1 MCGGGSGSERTSIRL
16 FGTLR
21 RVDTPHHD
29 IQFTTTEDGVG
40 IAYWEIGS
48 GIPLIVTHNWSLSH
62 AELEWKVPSIAS
74 FLVALSARYRVIR
87 FDSRGQ
93 GLSDRGFF
101 ERGVSA
107 SGAQLGLSTEE
118 LGLDIS
124 AVAEACGLERF
135 ALMAVMTPG
144 PVAIH
149 FAARHPDKLIGLIL
163 CDSLAKVESSW
174 LDMTSRTQRALLEIE
189 TDAGASMPM
198 TVFATLAPPDE
209 LAEWAVLERA
219 NNAESEILASSTI
232 AMQEWDVTSLLGA
245 VKAPTLIL
253 TSRNPSL
260 DFLGESR
267 KLAAGIPNS
276 QLRIVDGTF
285 APYVADRTMVLEAID
300 NLLGG
305 EADAD
310 DSGDVSGFRTIVFT
324 DVVGSTEFVKQVGD
338 EEGRAVVR
346 ELERQVAS
354 AAADHGGRVVK
365 NLGDGSLVSFG
376 SNASAISFGLAVQD
390 KSQDGPLRLRVGMAA
405 GEPIHEDGDVHG
417 TVVAQASRIGDLGDA
432 GEIIVSDSVRQLA
445 AGKGFTFE
453 PKGEVLLKGFDEPE
467 RVWKVTQTSRP

>member
-1 MCGGGSGSERTSIRL
+1 MVV
-16 FGTLR
+16 GTLR
-21 RVDTPHHD
+21 RVDTPHRD

-62 AELEWKVPSIAS
+62 AELEWTVPSIAS

-93 GLSDRGFF
+93 GLSDKGFF
-101 ERGVSA
+101 ERGVAA

-149 FAARHPDKLIGLIL
+149 FAARHPEKLIGLIL

-174 LDMTSRTQRALLEIE
+174 LDMTSRTQAAMHEIE
-189 TDAGASMPM
+189 IDTGASVPV

-209 LAEWAVLERA
+209 LAEWAALERA
-219 NNAESEILASSTI
+219 NNAESEISASSTI
-232 AMQEWDVTSLLGA
+232 AMREWDVTPLLGA

-260 DFLGESR
+260 DFLEESQ

-285 APYVADRTMVLEAID
+285 APYVADRVAVLDAID

-305 EADAD
+305 TTEADDIA
-310 DSGDVSGFRTIVFT
+310 DVSGFRTIVFT
-324 DVVGSTEFVKQVGD
+324 DIVGSTEFVRRVGD
-338 EEGRAVVR
+338 EEGRAAVR
-346 ELERQVAS
+346 ALEQQVAS
-354 AAADHGGRVVK
+354 LAADHGGRVVK
-365 NLGDGSLVSFG
+365 NLGDGSLISFG
-376 SNASAISFGLAVQD
+376 SNSSAISFGLAVQD
-390 KSQDGPLRLRVGMAA
+390 KSQGEPLRLRVGMAA
-405 GEPIHEDGDVHG
+405 GEPIQEDGDVHG

-432 GEIIVSDSVRQLA
+432 GEVVVSDSVRQLA
-445 AGKGFTFE
+445 AGKGFAFE
-453 PKGEVLLKGFDEPE
+453 PKGEVSLKGFDEPE

>member
-1 MCGGGSGSERTSIRL
+1 MDIPSS
-16 FGTLR
+16 
-21 RVDTPHHD
+21 D
-29 IQFTTTEDGVG
+29 IQFTTAEDGVG

-48 GIPLIVTHNWSLSH
+48 GLPLIVTHNWSLSH
-62 AELEWKVPSIAS
+62 AELEWTVPSIAS
-74 FLVALSARYRVIR
+74 FLVALSERYRVIR

-93 GLSDRGFF
+93 GLSDKGFF

-135 ALMAVMTPG
+135 ALMAVMTQG
-144 PVAIH
+144 PVAID
-149 FAARHPDKLIGLIL
+149 FAARHPEKLIGLIL
-163 CDSLAKVESSW
+163 CDSLAKIEFSW
-174 LDMTSRTQRALLEIE
+174 LDMTSRTQVAMHEIE
-189 TDAGASMPM
+189 TDTGAYMPM

-209 LAEWAVLERA
+209 LAEWAALDRA
-219 NNAESEILASSTI
+219 NNAKSEILASSLI
-232 AMQEWDVTSLLGA
+232 ASREWDVTPLLGA

-260 DFLGESR
+260 DFLEESQ

-285 APYVADRTMVLEAID
+285 APYVADRVAVLDAID

-305 EADAD
+305 KAEADDIA
-310 DSGDVSGFRTIVFT
+310 DVSGFRTIVFT
-324 DVVGSTEFVKQVGD
+324 DIVGSTEYVQRVGD
-338 EEGRAVVR
+338 EQGRTAIR
-346 ELERQVAS
+346 TLEQQVAS
-354 AAADHGGRVVK
+354 LASDHGGRVVK

-376 SNASAISFGLAVQD
+376 SNSSAITFSLDLQEAC
-390 KSQDGPLRLRVGMAA
+390 SNGPLQIRVGMAA
-405 GEPIHEDGDVHG
+405 GEPIQEDGDIHG
-417 TVVAQASRIGDLGDA
+417 TVVAQASRIVDLGDA
-432 GEIIVSDSVRQLA
+432 GEVIVSDSVRQLA

-453 PKGEVLLKGFDEPE
+453 PKDEVSLKGFDEPE
-467 RVWKVTQTSRP
+467 RIWKVAETPRT

>member
-1 MCGGGSGSERTSIRL
+1 MRGGSGSEATSIRL
-16 FGTLR
+16 VGTLR
-21 RVDTPHHD
+21 RVDTPHRH

-48 GIPLIVTHNWSLSH
+48 GLPLIVTHNWSLSH
-62 AELEWKVPSIAS
+62 AELEWTVPSIAS
-74 FLVALSARYRVIR
+74 FLVALSERYRVIR

-101 ERGVSA
+101 ERGVSS

-144 PVAIH
+144 PMAID
-149 FAARHPDKLIGLIL
+149 FAARYPEKLVGLIL

-174 LDMTSRTQRALLEIE
+174 LDMTSRTQAAVLEIE
-189 TDAGASMPM
+189 TDAGASMPI
-198 TVFATLAPPDE
+198 TVFETLAPPDE
-209 LAEWAVLERA
+209 LAEWAALERA
-219 NNAESEILASSTI
+219 NNAESETLASSII
-232 AMQEWDVTSLLGA
+232 AMQEWDVTPLLGA
-245 VKAPTLIL
+245 VEAPTLIL

-276 QLRIVDGTF
+276 KLRIVDGTF
-285 APYVADRTMVLEAID
+285 APYVADRVAVLDAIE

-305 EADAD
+305 KAEAD
-310 DSGDVSGFRTIVFT
+310 DSTEVLGFRTIVFT
-324 DVVGSTEFVKQVGD
+324 DIVGSTEFVRRVGD
-338 EEGRAVVR
+338 KEGRAAVR
-346 ELERQVAS
+346 ELEQQVAS
-354 AAADHGGRVVK
+354 LAADHGGRVVK
-365 NLGDGSLVSFG
+365 KLGDGSLVSFG
-376 SNASAISFGLAVQD
+376 SNSSAISFGLAVQD
-390 KSQDGPLRLRVGMAA
+390 KFQGEPLRLRVGMAA
-405 GEPIHEDGDVHG
+405 GEPIQEDGDIHG

-432 GEIIVSDSVRQLA
+432 GETIVSDSVRQLA
-445 AGKGFTFE
+445 AGKGFDFE

-467 RVWKVTQTSRP
+467 RIWKVTQTSRP